1 MSGHDP
7 GPPIAPPREL
17 HQPRNLFRRVVSR
30 KDASKLRCL
39 WVLLPRPR
47 QYCWQG
53 NRFVSRREPRQS
65 REDMR
70 WIRGSWLRRPRR
82 ATLTVGAEPSVLPRK
97 VRRNRGALPSARGLS
112 PEGSG
117 RPPNRRCRTDGVR
130 AWYPRA
136 RPPLVTVY
144 RVCVPARGRRGAT
157 ALRDGV
163 FLERAGPRSA
173 PEKPTPSRFVPDE
186 TCRASG
192 VFVPPGRRSGQR
204 LPSCGGCCAAWDHDS
219 PLAHRGLG

>member
-7 GPPIAPPREL
+7 GPPTAPPREL
-17 HQPRNLFRRVVSR
+17 HQPRNLFRRLVSR

-97 VRRNRGALPSARGLS
+97 ARRNRGALPSARGLS

-117 RPPNRRCRTDGVR
+117 RPPNRCCRTDGVR

-136 RPPLVTVY
+136 RPRWLQFTE
-144 RVCVPARGRRGAT
+144 CVSRRGVAEAPPLCAMGSSWSAPGPGRPRRNPPRRGSYPT
-157 ALRDGV
+157 R
-163 FLERAGPRSA
+163 RAG
-173 PEKPTPSRFVPDE
+173 
-186 TCRASG
+186 RAGFSS
-192 VFVPPGRRSGQR
+192 PPGRRSGQR